1 MAKNT
6 AESSKNVLN
15 ITKTLSERQ
24 QMRVVSVFY
33 HGMFNIYPLE
43 CPGTV
48 TYKSDI
54 KDDTTFNSNLR
65 NFMSDEDFVCSS
77 ILFKEQKYM
86 LGDIVIVG
94 IQDCDNIDAGV
105 IKAIL
110 VKANKLHFVI
120 QRYQSERMFYQYFIC
135 EKSTSDVYEF
145 VDATKLIDF
154 KPLILRGTSQ
164 RFVFTLHQHLS
175 HDYQ

>member
-33 HGMFNIYPLE
+33 HGMFNIYPFE

-77 ILFKEQKYM
+77 ILFREQKYR

-94 IQDCDNIDAGV
+94 IQDCDNIDAGL
-105 IKAIL
+105 IKAI
-110 VKANKLHFVI
+110 
-120 QRYQSERMFYQYFIC
+120 
-135 EKSTSDVYEF
+135 
-145 VDATKLIDF
+145 
-154 KPLILRGTSQ
+154 
-164 RFVFTLHQHLS
+164 
-175 HDYQ
+175 